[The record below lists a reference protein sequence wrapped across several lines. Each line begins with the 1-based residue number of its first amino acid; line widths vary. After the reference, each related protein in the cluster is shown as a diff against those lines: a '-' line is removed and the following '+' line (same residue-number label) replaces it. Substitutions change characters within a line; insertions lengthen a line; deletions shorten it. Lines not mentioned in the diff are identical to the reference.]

1 MASGQFIAYYRVS
14 TQRQGR
20 SGLGIAAQKK
30 AVLDFLDGG
39 RWSLVAA
46 FEEHETGRD
55 NERPK
60 LREAMAL
67 CRVRNAT
74 LVIARID
81 RLSRNAHF
89 LLGLQEARV
98 RFVAADM
105 PDANELTVGIM
116 AVIAQAES
124 KRISANTKAAMAA
137 AQARGRKLG
146 HIGNL
151 TAAGRAKGRPLA
163 LAAKTAK
170 AKARVADLTPTIRE
184 IQRSGQTSLRQIAA
198 ELNTRGIGTA
208 RGKQWTSV
216 QVMRLLAGIDH
227 TLGNVEAWAWPE
239 IGRDYRAAA
248 SGRGERTSSE
258 ADRRRAVTTHSG

>member
-1 MASGQFIAYYRVS
+1 M
-14 TQRQGR
+14 
-20 SGLGIAAQKK
+20 
-30 AVLDFLDGG
+30 LDFLSGG
-39 RWSLVAA
+39 RGSLVAA

-60 LREAMAL
+60 LGEAMAL

-89 LLGLQEARV
+89 LLGLQEAKV

-124 KRISANTKAAMAA
+124 RRISANTKAAMAA
-137 AQARGRKLG
+137 ARARGRKLG

-151 TAAGRAKGRPLA
+151 TAVGRVKGRPLA

-198 ELNTRGIGTA
+198 G
-208 RGKQWTSV
+208 
-216 QVMRLLAGIDH
+216 AG
-227 TLGNVEAWAWPE
+227 
-239 IGRDYRAAA
+239 
-248 SGRGERTSSE
+248 
-258 ADRRRAVTTHSG
+258 

>member
-1 MASGQFIAYYRVS
+1 MASGEFVAYYRVS

-20 SGLGIAAQKK
+20 SGLGIDAQKK

-55 NERPK
+55 NDRPK

-89 LLGLQEARV
+89 LLGLQEAKV

-137 AQARGRKLG
+137 ARARGRQLG
-146 HIGNL
+146 HRDNL
-151 TAAGRAKGRPLA
+151 SAVGRAKGRPLA
-163 LAAKTAK
+163 LAAKTIK
-170 AKARVADLTPTIRE
+170 AKARAVDLTPTIRE
-184 IQRSGQTSLRQIAA
+184 IQGSGQTSSRHIAG
-198 ELNTRGIGTA
+198 ELNTRGIATA

-216 QVMRLLAGIDH
+216 QVMRLLAR
-227 TLGNVEAWAWPE
+227 
-239 IGRDYRAAA
+239 IGQNP
-248 SGRGERTSSE
+248 G
-258 ADRRRAVTTHSG
+258 

>member
-1 MASGQFIAYYRVS
+1 
-14 TQRQGR
+14 
-20 SGLGIAAQKK
+20 
-30 AVLDFLDGG
+30 VLDFLDGG

-55 NERPK
+55 NDRPK

-81 RLSRNAHF
+81 RLSRNTHF
-89 LLGLQEARV
+89 LLGLQEAKV

-137 AQARGRKLG
+137 AWARGRKLG
-146 HIGNL
+146 HGPISRRWRAPR
-151 TAAGRAKGRPLA
+151 TAPWHWR
-163 LAAKTAK
+163 
-170 AKARVADLTPTIRE
+170 
-184 IQRSGQTSLRQIAA
+184 QRSGQSPALDSGFSLVSAHKRGFPGRAITGSRCATVPTASKGRQFPA
-198 ELNTRGIGTA
+198 
-208 RGKQWTSV
+208 SV
-216 QVMRLLAGIDH
+216 
-227 TLGNVEAWAWPE
+227 TE
-239 IGRDYRAAA
+239 
-248 SGRGERTSSE
+248 
-258 ADRRRAVTTHSG
+258 

>member
-1 MASGQFIAYYRVS
+1 MPAGNFIAYYRVS

-20 SGLGIAAQKK
+20 SGLGIDAQKK
-30 AVLDFLDGG
+30 AVRDFLDGG
-39 RWSLVAA
+39 RWPLVAA

-55 NERPK
+55 NDCPK

-89 LLGLQEARV
+89 LLGLQEAKV

-137 AQARGRKLG
+137 ARARGHKLG
-146 HIGNL
+146 HRANL
-151 TAAGRAKGRPLA
+151 SVEGRAKGRPLA

-170 AKARVADLTPTIRE
+170 ATTRAADLTPTVRA
-184 IQRSGQTSLRQIAA
+184 IQQAGQRSLRQIAA
-198 ELNTRGIGTA
+198 ELNA
-208 RGKQWTSV
+208 RTTSTS
-216 QVMRLLAGIDH
+216 RLLITSDAVKTASRWLTRSD
-227 TLGNVEAWAWPE
+227 A
-239 IGRDYRAAA
+239 YR
-248 SGRGERTSSE
+248 
-258 ADRRRAVTTHSG
+258 

>member
-1 MASGQFIAYYRVS
+1 MASGQFVAYYRVS

-20 SGLGIAAQKK
+20 SGLGIDAQKK

-55 NERPK
+55 NDRPK

-89 LLGLQEARV
+89 LLGLQEAKV

-137 AQARGRKLG
+137 ARARGRKLG
-146 HIGNL
+146 HMGPISRRRGAPRAVPGHWRQRPLKQPPERPISRRRSGRSKAQAKRHCARLPQNL
-151 TAAGRAKGRPLA
+151 T
-163 LAAKTAK
+163 
-170 AKARVADLTPTIRE
+170 
-184 IQRSGQTSLRQIAA
+184 
-198 ELNTRGIGTA
+198 RGG
-208 RGKQWTSV
+208 
-216 QVMRLLAGIDH
+216 
-227 TLGNVEAWAWPE
+227 
-239 IGRDYRAAA
+239 
-248 SGRGERTSSE
+248 
-258 ADRRRAVTTHSG
+258 